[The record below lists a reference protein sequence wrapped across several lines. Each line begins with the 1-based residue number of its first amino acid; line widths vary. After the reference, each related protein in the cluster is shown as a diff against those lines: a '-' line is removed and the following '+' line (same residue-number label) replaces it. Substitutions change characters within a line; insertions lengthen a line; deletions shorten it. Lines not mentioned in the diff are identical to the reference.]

1 MTLEELIE
9 ELPQHIKVNRYIFIL
24 EFKKVTGKSWLVG
37 YSNALG
43 IALPTVENDLTDA
56 VANLNTKTQQY
67 LKGDLDIVQPKYYVA
82 KEDIL
87 SYTLKQSQ
95 Q

>member
-1 MTLEELIE
+1 MALEELIE
-9 ELPQHIKVNRYIFIL
+9 KLPQHIKVNRYIFTL
-24 EFKKVTGKSWLVG
+24 EFKKVTSKSWLVG
-37 YSNALG
+37 YSNVLG

-67 LKGDLDIVQPKYYVA
+67 LRGDLDIAQPKYYIA

-87 SYTLKQSQ
+87 SYTFKQSQ
-95 Q
+95 